1 MSEELKAK
9 MCRLVDE
16 AWNKGN
22 LDVLSEL
29 LAVNYV
35 RHQPPYPDV
44 VGLEALKKFI
54 ADVRV
59 SYPDFRIDG
68 EEVIAEGSTTVMR
81 CTWGGTQTGT
91 SPATGAPGTG
101 KKVKVANCT
110 VVHWVNGQGVEEW
123 ALSDWLSFLQ
133 QLGYTLIPPEP
144 QK

>member
-9 MCRLVDE
+9 VRRVVDE
-16 AWNKGN
+16 AWHKGN

-29 LAVNYV
+29 YAANIV

-44 VGLEALKKFI
+44 VGLEALKKFF

-59 SYPDFRIDG
+59 SYPDFRIVL
-68 EEVIAEGSTTVMR
+68 EEVIAEGNTTVLR
-81 CTWGGTQTGT
+81 GTWGGTQTGT

-110 VVHWVNGQGVEEW
+110 VTHWVNGQGVEEW
-123 ALSDWLSFLQ
+123 TLSDWLSFLQ
-133 QLGYTLIPPEP
+133 QLGYTLTPPEP